1 MLYFS
6 VYEGIKR
13 ALSKDGTKL
22 SPLAVMCGGGL
33 AGVCRVD
40 ACQGYCYLP
49 SCMHAHSFVCC
60 LSPTSGMANWS
71 VSIPIDTVKSRIQT
85 FPAGTYTGMA
95 DCARYTQ
102 HNTTQHNT
110 QSLIPFPS
118 NLTHSPLGLAPL
130 AFSRKLIAEE
140 GAATLFR
147 GFGPVMLRAFPANAA
162 CFMGREVALK
172 FMDWMG
178 DSEGVLPGEVVVA

>member
-1 MLYFS
+1 M
-6 VYEGIKR
+6 
-13 ALSKDGTKL
+13 
-22 SPLAVMCGGGL
+22 PGL
-33 AGVCRVD
+33 L
-40 ACQGYCYLP
+40 LP
-49 SCMHAHSFVCC
+49 PIVHAHSRCRSLPFP
-60 LSPTSGMANWS
+60 PTSGMANWS

-85 FPAGTYTGMA
+85 FPAGTYTGMV
-95 DCARYTQ
+95 DCARYIRR
-102 HNTTQHNT
+102 HT
-110 QSLIPFPS
+110 QSPILPLQPY
-118 NLTHSPLGLAPL
+118 SPLGLAPL